1 MELKHITSR
10 SWEDLRR
17 QLGENNKTPSSLD
30 TFQKRTLGERLFQ
43 RSKRS
48 VLTLKP
54 TNSRKGQLLSCKLL
68 NYNLAIMDDGT
79 VLGLKNQSSPY
90 GM

>member
-1 MELKHITSR
+1 MELKHITFGK

-17 QLGENNKTPSSLD
+17 QLGENNKTPSSD

-54 TNSRKGQLLSCKLL
+54 TNSRKGQLLSCKLM